1 MPGERTEGAGIGD
14 SVSLEFQPLAE
25 EATAVDA
32 GNAKLNREE
41 ANTTRMRRFAFLAY
55 ELATL
60 AVPVVA
66 TFLLQRCLDI
76 ISFAMARPT

>member
-1 MPGERTEGAGIGD
+1 MPGERTEAAGIGD

-25 EATAVDA
+25 EASAVDA

-41 ANTTRMRRFAFLAY
+41 ANRMRRFAFLAF

-76 ISFAMARPT
+76 ISFGMARPT